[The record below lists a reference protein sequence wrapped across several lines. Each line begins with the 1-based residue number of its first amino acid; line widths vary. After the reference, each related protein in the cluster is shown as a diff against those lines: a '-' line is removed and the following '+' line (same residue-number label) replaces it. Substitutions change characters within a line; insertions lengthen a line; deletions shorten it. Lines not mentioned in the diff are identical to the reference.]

1 MAQWKRIRLLIWG
14 FWVRVPARVL
24 KFFFSFII
32 LFFINNNII
41 LFFHKIVGKLKEII
55 IFLSF
60 TLFKKLSA
68 LLNNK
73 KNISKLNG
81 EINSFKNLF
90 MFNFN

>member
-1 MAQWKRIRLLIWG
+1 MEAHQTSNLG
-14 FWVRVPARVL
+14 VL
-24 KFFFSFII
+24 GSSPSKSVKIFFFII